1 MAIIVNDKRTVL
13 RHIVYDHFMIDVSA
27 LQALRALA
35 DLGTMNRVADDLG
48 YTASAI
54 SQKIKRLE
62 TDVGVRLVSPAGRRV
77 VLTAAGRALVETVPT
92 VVNALEQSVSA
103 ARSADAGV
111 PRGTFRIV
119 AFSTAVR
126 GIVAPVLA
134 RLAVDCPDLRVEIV
148 EADPVPAVYAV
159 ESGGADLA
167 LVHDADGVPTPVS
180 AGVRPSLLHTDVGD
194 LAVPAG
200 HPLAAAAEP
209 IGLADLADCRW
220 VTSPPGTVCRQWFQ
234 RMFAGSVAEPDVVH
248 TVDDFSTQ
256 MALVASGDVV
266 ALIPRLAR
274 PRPPAGVE
282 LRPLAQ
288 APRRI
293 VHAVWRRSSEDDPAL
308 RAVVAA
314 LEAEAS

>member
-1 MAIIVNDKRTVL
+1 
-13 RHIVYDHFMIDVSA
+13 MIDVSA

-35 DLGTMNRVADDLG
+35 DLGTMSRVADDLG
-48 YTASAI
+48 FTASAI

-62 TDVGVRLVSPAGRRV
+62 AEVGVRLVSPAGRRV
-77 VLTAAGRALVETVPT
+77 VLTAAGRALVESVPG
-92 VVNALEQSVSA
+92 VVQALEQSVSA

-111 PRGTFRIV
+111 PRGMFRIV

-134 RLAVDCPDLRVEIV
+134 GLAVDYPDLRVEIV
-148 EADPVPAVYAV
+148 EGDPVPAVYAV

-180 AGVRPSLLHTDVGD
+180 PGVRPSLLHTDVGD

-200 HPLAAAAEP
+200 HPLTHFDEP
-209 IGLADLADCRW
+209 IGMEDLAGCRW
-220 VTSPPGTVCRQWFQ
+220 VTSPPGTVCHQWFQ

-248 TVDDFSTQ
+248 SVDDFSTQ

-274 PRPPAGVE
+274 PTPPAGVE
-282 LRPLAQ
+282 LRPLKQ
-288 APRRI
+288 APRRV